1 MQQNL
6 DLLDLRSC
14 RSLLY
19 QRIREERWRGGRSR
33 EERRGNRVIVVHK
46 ESRREERNRRDKE
59 EIRREE
65 RRARGE

>member
-1 MQQNL
+1 M
-6 DLLDLRSC
+6 
-14 RSLLY
+14 
-19 QRIREERWRGGRSR
+19 
-33 EERRGNRVIVVHK
+33 VVHK